1 MFLPLTWLM
10 ASCFSKKKCARDN
23 GEQGVNAG
31 GAALFALW
39 LCMRGTTGL
48 ALGGSDQTEEVFL
61 LLKAEGRV

>member
-10 ASCFSKKKCARDN
+10 ASCFSKKKCTWDN

-48 ALGGSDQTEEVFL
+48 ALGSSD
-61 LLKAEGRV
+61 